1 MSIASPLM
9 LVLLAAA
16 GAAQP
21 GEAPSGPTDT
31 DLMAPDPGVT
41 LMEGPTL
48 ICGEAFA
55 LRLVAGERARYQEGP
70 DFQVFTVES
79 ADGPFVIYEGNYPEP
94 GAQLIRTGRAFPAL
108 IALHYRANIE
118 ASTQRRTRARIVT
131 GRRMT
136 RLCSQQAAGRP

>member
-9 LVLLAAA
+9 LVLLAMI
-16 GAAQP
+16 GTGQP
-21 GEAPSGPTDT
+21 AEVPAGPTDT

-48 ICGEAFA
+48 VCGEAFA

-79 ADGPFVIYEGNYPEP
+79 ANGPFVIYEGNYPEP
-94 GAQLIRTGRAFPAL
+94 GAQVIRTGRTFPAL
-108 IALHYRANIE
+108 VALHYRPDIDAR
-118 ASTQRRTRARIVT
+118 SQRRTRARIVT
-131 GRRMT
+131 GTRMT
-136 RLCSQQAAGRP
+136 RLCSQQATRRP